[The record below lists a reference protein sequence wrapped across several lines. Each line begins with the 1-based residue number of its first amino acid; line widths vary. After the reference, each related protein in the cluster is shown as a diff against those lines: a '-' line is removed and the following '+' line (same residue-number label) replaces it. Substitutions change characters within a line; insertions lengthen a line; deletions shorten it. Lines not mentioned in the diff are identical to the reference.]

1 MRLRRSVL
9 VLLSAVSMML
19 AACTTSDGTPTG
31 AGGSSTAA
39 DKPTTPVVVIL
50 DGSESMQIADA
61 PGPRIDAARNAV
73 STFISDLTPGTPFG
87 LVAYGN
93 TESAKTTPQAVG
105 CEDVSTLIRLGPID
119 KEAARSAIDGVRAQ
133 GWTPLSAALTRAAE
147 MLGTEAGSVVLVS
160 DGEANCLPDP
170 CATARSLRE
179 QNPNLTISTVGF
191 KSDAAQL
198 QCVAREGGG
207 VFITADNAAQLSA
220 RIDAAR
226 DAEAAS
232 SKLTNTGLAGVEL
245 GQTHSQITGAHPAFP
260 GLTTGTSEG
269 DRTVVRW
276 RECDWVFQNGTLV
289 EIRPLGST
297 SATVDGITVGTPMTR
312 VVELFG
318 QPVRDDTASST
329 AYFAADK
336 ARGTALRIGY
346 QGSVADGTVR
356 SIVLCRCLPDES
368 SGAPTGN
375 SGVATK
381 TELCAANKNVADIF
395 TGPVNIINDVGGTQY
410 LALVENLGRVAQRY
424 PNEAVQ
430 YEGGQLVEL
439 AQGGVVTLDQYYS
452 KQNIRAACRG

>member
-1 MRLRRSVL
+1 MFAVLRFVTGIGIGGLLATTAALVAEVVPAAKKNLYNAIVYSGVPAGGILASVL
-9 VLLSAVSMML
+9 A
-19 AACTTSDGTPTG
+19 
-31 AGGSSTAA
+31 
-39 DKPTTPVVVIL
+39 
-50 DGSESMQIADA
+50 IAL
-61 PGPRIDAARNAV
+61 R
-73 STFISDLTPGTPFG
+73 
-87 LVAYGN
+87 
-93 TESAKTTPQAVG
+93 
-105 CEDVSTLIRLGPID
+105 DV
-119 KEAARSAIDGVRAQ
+119 
-133 GWTPLSAALTRAAE
+133 
-147 MLGTEAGSVVLVS
+147 
-160 DGEANCLPDP
+160 
-170 CATARSLRE
+170 
-179 QNPNLTISTVGF
+179 
-191 KSDAAQL
+191 
-198 QCVAREGGG
+198 
-207 VFITADNAAQLSA
+207 
-220 RIDAAR
+220 
-226 DAEAAS
+226 
-232 SKLTNTGLAGVEL
+232 
-245 GQTHSQITGAHPAFP
+245 AHPAFP

-269 DRTVVRW
+269 DQTVVRW

-336 ARGTALRIGY
+336 ARGTALRIGC

-381 TELCAANKNVADIF
+381 TELCAANKKVADIF

-410 LALVENLGRVAQRY
+410 LELVENLGRVAQRY

>member
-1 MRLRRSVL
+1 M
-9 VLLSAVSMML
+9 
-19 AACTTSDGTPTG
+19 
-31 AGGSSTAA
+31 
-39 DKPTTPVVVIL
+39 
-50 DGSESMQIADA
+50 
-61 PGPRIDAARNAV
+61 
-73 STFISDLTPGTPFG
+73 
-87 LVAYGN
+87 
-93 TESAKTTPQAVG
+93 
-105 CEDVSTLIRLGPID
+105 STLIRLGPID

-207 VFITADNAAQLSA
+207 VFVTADNAAQLSA

-329 AYFAADK
+329 
-336 ARGTALRIGY
+336 
-346 QGSVADGTVR
+346 
-356 SIVLCRCLPDES
+356 CLLYTSPSPRD
-368 SGAPTGN
+368 
-375 SGVATK
+375 
-381 TELCAANKNVADIF
+381 
-395 TGPVNIINDVGGTQY
+395 
-410 LALVENLGRVAQRY
+410 
-424 PNEAVQ
+424 
-430 YEGGQLVEL
+430 
-439 AQGGVVTLDQYYS
+439 
-452 KQNIRAACRG
+452 